1 MINRFPWSSSV
12 YFCHLLIISI
22 VIFHTSSDAKIAPKC
37 RDTDMNC
44 AVWVA
49 SNSSDCENVE
59 LVSSHC
65 LRTCQSCG
73 EPIDPKYDVKL
84 LPPKLKS
91 IAWMVGRWR
100 SEFGGKAFF
109 PTIPKF
115 TYGEQ
120 VDITIADNAEN
131 AKTPLLNYT
140 AFAWDI
146 NMPDGDPTEIHSENG
161 YIAIDYDKEQEKE
174 YVSLNTA
181 MSNGFMTIEEGE
193 SGPNQVKFRL
203 QRIGRIS
210 FSHDSAVRIMFRE
223 WTLLDENR
231 LEARL
236 LMTTTIT
243 RRLMEHTAVIYK
255 KIYP

>member
-1 MINRFPWSSSV
+1 MFFNIIVVISVISVVGGRQSSS
-12 YFCHLLIISI
+12 C
-22 VIFHTSSDAKIAPKC
+22 K
-37 RDTDMNC
+37 DTDMNC
-44 AVWVA
+44 ASWIA
-49 SNSSDCENVE
+49 ANETDCENVA
-59 LVSSHC
+59 LVIKSC
-65 LRTCQSCG
+65 PRMCGSCG
-73 EPIDPKYDVKL
+73 EPIDPKYDVRRI
-84 LPPKLKS
+84 PKRLKS

-120 VDITIADNAEN
+120 VDITIGDVEMG
-131 AKTPLLNYT
+131 TPLLNYT

-146 NMPDGDPTEIHSENG
+146 NMPEGDPIEIHSENG
-161 YIAIDYDKEQEKE
+161 YIAVEYDKERETE

-193 SGPNQVKFRL
+193 SGPNQVKFKL

-210 FSHDSAVRIMFRE
+210 FSHDSAVRLMYRE
-223 WTLLDENR
+223 WTLLDEHR
-231 LEARL
+231 FESRL
-236 LMTTTIT
+236 LMTTTVT

>member
-1 MINRFPWSSSV
+1 MINRFFTSSSV
-12 YFCHLLIISI
+12 YFSI
-22 VIFHTSSDAKIAPKC
+22 VISLLSTSSDAKIAPKC

-59 LVSSHC
+59 IVSSHC
-65 LRTCQSCG
+65 LRTCGACG
-73 EPIDPKYDVKL
+73 DEIDPKYDVRR

-120 VDITIADNAEN
+120 VDISIADNSDET
-131 AKTPLLNYT
+131 KTPLLNYT

-161 YIAIDYDKEQEKE
+161 YIAVDYDKEQEKE
-174 YVSLNTA
+174 YVSMNTA
-181 MSNGFMTIEEGE
+181 MSNGEVLYFLIGKSILECVIV
-193 SGPNQVKFRL
+193 SGMVMM
-203 QRIGRIS
+203 
-210 FSHDSAVRIMFRE
+210 V
-223 WTLLDENR
+223 
-231 LEARL
+231 
-236 LMTTTIT
+236 
-243 RRLMEHTAVIYK
+243 
-255 KIYP
+255 

>member
-120 VDITIADNAEN
+120 VDITIADNAED
-131 AKTPLLNYT
+131 ARTPLLNYT

>member
-1 MINRFPWSSSV
+1 MIDRFIIII
-12 YFCHLLIISI
+12 LI
-22 VIFHTSSDAKIAPKC
+22 FQTSFINSKQARKC
-37 RDTDMNC
+37 EDIDMNC

-49 SNSSDCENVE
+49 TNQSDCENVE

-65 LRTCQSCG
+65 PRTCGSCG

-84 LPPKLKS
+84 LPAKLKS
-91 IAWMVGRWR
+91 IAWMVGKWR

-120 VDITIADNAEN
+120 VDISIGDV
-131 AKTPLLNYT
+131 KMGTPLLNYT
-140 AFAWDI
+140 AFAWDL
-146 NMPDGDPTEIHSENG
+146 NMPEGDPTELHSENG
-161 YIAIDYDKEQEKE
+161 YIAVDYDKDQEIE

-193 SGPNQVKFRL
+193 SGPNQVKFKL

-210 FSHDSAVRIMFRE
+210 FSHDSAVRLMFRE
-223 WTLLDENR
+223 WTMLDEKR

-236 LMTTTIT
+236 LMTTTVT

-255 KIYP
+255 KMYP